1 MPRKTLKVIPLGGL
15 GEVGRNMMAL
25 ECDGDIIVIDA
36 GVLFPE
42 EDMLGIDFVI
52 PDITYLLQNINRVKA
67 ILITHGHEDHTG
79 ALPYVLNELHVPV
92 YAPRLAHGLISV
104 KLKEHRQLKGANL
117 HIIEPG
123 KKIRLGKF
131 TVEFYR
137 VSHSIPD
144 AMGLAIQTPL
154 GMVVHTGDFKI
165 DHTPVDGYTVD
176 YVRLAQLSSEGIF
189 LLFSDSTYAELPG
202 YTPSESVVGETL
214 KRVIGEAEGRVIVA
228 TFASLISRIQQVIN
242 AAVLYNRKVAVV
254 GRSMVDNVILTLKM
268 NYLSAPEGTLASIGE
283 LKHLPNNR
291 VVIVTTGSQGEPTS
305 ALVRMAKQEQRDV
318 QIVPG
323 DTVIVSA
330 SPIPGNETTVSRTID
345 NLYRLGAKV
354 FYHRNE
360 LVHVHGHAS
369 QEELKMML
377 NLTRPKFFV
386 PVHGEY
392 RHLVA
397 HATLAQSLGIPKDH
411 TFVLEN
417 GDVLGLTERGG
428 SIVDS
433 VPGGHVYVD
442 GRRVWNMRTDILKER
457 KAIAKDGILL
467 VVLPLDKT
475 TRRVTGPPKLISR
488 GFVDA
493 VDANALYPK
502 ASQVVFESLKKDG
515 RFPEQ
520 RDQLD
525 SRVRNALVKFL
536 YQQTGRSPM
545 IIPVCV
551 DV

>member
-1 MPRKTLKVIPLGGL
+1 
-15 GEVGRNMMAL
+15 
-25 ECDGDIIVIDA
+25 
-36 GVLFPE
+36 
-42 EDMLGIDFVI
+42 
-52 PDITYLLQNINRVKA
+52 
-67 ILITHGHEDHTG
+67 
-79 ALPYVLNELHVPV
+79 
-92 YAPRLAHGLISV
+92 
-104 KLKEHRQLKGANL
+104 
-117 HIIEPG
+117 
-123 KKIRLGKF
+123 
-131 TVEFYR
+131 
-137 VSHSIPD
+137 
-144 AMGLAIQTPL
+144 
-154 GMVVHTGDFKI
+154 
-165 DHTPVDGYTVD
+165 
-176 YVRLAQLSSEGIF
+176 
-189 LLFSDSTYAELPG
+189 
-202 YTPSESVVGETL
+202 
-214 KRVIGEAEGRVIVA
+214 
-228 TFASLISRIQQVIN
+228 
-242 AAVLYNRKVAVV
+242 
-254 GRSMVDNVILTLKM
+254 MVDNVKMTLTM
-268 NYLSAPEGTLASIGE
+268 NYLSAPEGTLVSIGE

-305 ALVRMAKQEQRDV
+305 ALVRMAKKEQRDV

-323 DTVIVSA
+323 DTIIVSA

-377 NLTRPKFFV
+377 NLTSPKFFV

-442 GRRVWNMRTDILKER
+442 GGRVWNMGTDILKER
-457 KAIAKDGILL
+457 NAIAKDGILL
-467 VVLPLDKT
+467 VVLPMDKI
-475 TRRVTGPPKLISR
+475 TRKITGPPKLISR

-493 VDANALYPK
+493 VEANGLYPK

-515 RFPEQ
+515 TFPEQ
-520 RDQLD
+520 KGKLD
-525 SRVRNALVKFL
+525 SIVRNALVKFL

-545 IIPVCV
+545 IIPVCI